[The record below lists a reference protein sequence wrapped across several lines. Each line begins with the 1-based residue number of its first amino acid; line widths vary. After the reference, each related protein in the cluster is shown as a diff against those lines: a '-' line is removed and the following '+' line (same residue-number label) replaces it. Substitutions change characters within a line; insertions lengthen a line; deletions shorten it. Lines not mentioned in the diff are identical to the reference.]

1 MGEGA
6 NRFQRILVATDGS
19 EHSERAVRVGLEL
32 ASNLGSKVLAMY
44 VIDRSFRLDF
54 PMETVGYKKDVYE
67 KLSGEGKDALRYAK
81 KEGEKMGIKVRTEI
95 HDGLPSH
102 EIIERA
108 EDVDLIVMGT
118 LGRTGIKRVLLGS
131 VAQEV
136 IKQAPCPV
144 LVVRGRED

>member
-6 NRFQRILVATDGS
+6 HFGRILIATDGS
-19 EHSERAVRVGLEL
+19 RHSERAVRAGLEL
-32 ASNLGSKVLAMY
+32 ASSLGSKVLAMY
-44 VIDRSFRLDF
+44 IIDRSFRLDF
-54 PMETVGYKKDVYE
+54 PVETVGYKKDVYE
-67 KLSGEGKDALRYAK
+67 KLSVEGKDALRYAK

-108 EDVDLIVMGT
+108 EDFDLVVMGT

-136 IKQAPCPV
+136 IKRAPCPV
-144 LVVRGRED
+144 LVVRGKD

>member
-1 MGEGA
+1 MGEGK
-6 NRFQRILVATDGS
+6 RFAKILIATDGS
-19 EHSERAVRVGLEL
+19 KHSERAVRVGLEL
-32 ASNLGSKVLAMY
+32 ASCLGSKVLAIY

-54 PMETVGYKKDVYE
+54 PVETVGYKKDVYE

-81 KEGEKMGIKVRTEI
+81 KEGEKMGIKVKTEI
-95 HDGLPSH
+95 HDGLPST

-108 EDVDLIVMGT
+108 EDFDLVVMGT

-136 IKQAPCPV
+136 IKRAPCPV
-144 LVVRGRED
+144 MVVRGKQD